1 MVGWPIEGE
10 VYVKPLFIWQA
21 YVVLCIMSEYE
32 EQDVFTICDIRKKL
46 KGSGHGAPG
55 LKRYLDLLVYFGMLR
70 KQFGYYEYV
79 KRPRLF
85 SQLEPYFIEDAQLG
99 RLFSQQKN

>member
-1 MVGWPIEGE
+1 MVGWPVEGE

-32 EQDVFTICDIRKKL
+32 EQDVFTLCDIRKKL
-46 KGSGHGAPG
+46 KGSYRLKEGVHVAPG
-55 LKRYLDLLVYFGMLR
+55 
-70 KQFGYYEYV
+70 
-79 KRPRLF
+79 LF